1 VGVIRRLFAVG
12 SPTGAEQ
19 LLMQVGF
26 LLYLRIASQYGTS
39 AVAAYFIG
47 VRILALSFLPGFGFG
62 AAASTIV
69 GQQLGAR
76 LPDNARRSGW
86 EANRLAML
94 SMSAAAI
101 VIFIFARHIAELFI
115 DDPLVVADAV
125 SFIHVLAAAQP
136 LMAADSTLGGALR
149 GAGDTRFPL
158 LTVIVGFY
166 GARLGCAW
174 AAANL
179 LGLDLGWV
187 WAALLGDYVLR
198 AVLKAWRFN
207 SGRWQRV
214 RV

>member
-1 VGVIRRLFAVG
+1 
-12 SPTGAEQ
+12 
-19 LLMQVGF
+19 
-26 LLYLRIASQYGTS
+26 
-39 AVAAYFIG
+39 
-47 VRILALSFLPGFGFG
+47 
-62 AAASTIV
+62 
-69 GQQLGAR
+69 
-76 LPDNARRSGW
+76 
-86 EANRLAML
+86 
-94 SMSAAAI
+94 
-101 VIFIFARHIAELFI
+101 
-115 DDPLVVADAV
+115 V

-174 AAANL
+174 LAANL
-179 LGLDLGWV
+179 LGLDLAWV

-207 SGRWQRV
+207 SGRWQRA